1 MYSHSIFNFLAQ
13 AEPETLGTGTG
24 TDNQDFFQQVWE
36 GSRQLISDSPQLL
49 ICVVILFLL
58 GYGISFL
65 VFSYRRN
72 TTANVSNNFHLIMG
86 LAYVALVFTLRN
98 WRLVLQSNQVNLD
111 HIIRELPQTFV
122 ISLALFFIVAVPVT
136 IYRESRK

>member
-13 AEPETLGTGTG
+13 VEPETLGTSTG
-24 TDNQDFFQQVWE
+24 TDNQDFFQQLWE
-36 GSRQLISDSPQLL
+36 ASQQLISDSPQLL
-49 ICVVILFLL
+49 ICVVILFFL

-65 VFSYRRN
+65 LFSYRRN
-72 TTANVSNNFHLIMG
+72 TPVNVSNNFHLIMG

-98 WRLVLQSNQVNLD
+98 WRLLFQSNQVNLD
-111 HIIRELPQTFV
+111 HIVRELPQTFV

-136 IYRESRK
+136 IYRESRN